1 MPESLRARK
10 KRDTENAIEI
20 AAVELALE
28 RGHAKVTVADIC
40 TRADVSRST
49 FFNYM
54 SSRETALFGRSLH
67 LLPAEQAAVIIEM
80 SADVPLTTAVFRLII
95 ASIGHAQINAVV
107 ADGRNR
113 MLLEQPDTQAAI
125 LAPFLSL
132 TTELTAFL
140 VPWLAAHPERRRL
153 ADTDTSI
160 MREASLTVL
169 VAVSAFQSLISDTTG
184 TGDVEATEA
193 AFRDSVRKLALLA
206 EESAH

>member
-28 RGHAKVTVADIC
+28 RGHANVTVADIC
-40 TRADVSRST
+40 KRADVSRST

-67 LLPAEQAAVIIEM
+67 LLPVEQAGLIIEM

-107 ADGRNR
+107 AEGRNR

-153 ADTDTSI
+153 ADANTSI

-206 EESAH
+206 DESAH

>member
-10 KRDTENAIEI
+10 KRETENAIEI

-28 RGHAKVTVADIC
+28 RGHAAVTVADIC
-40 TRADVSRST
+40 KRADVSRST

-67 LLPAEQAAVIIEM
+67 LLPADQAAVIIEM

-107 ADGRNR
+107 AAGRNR

-140 VPWLAAHPERRRL
+140 APWLAAHPERRRL
-153 ADTDTSI
+153 ADDDTSI
-160 MREASLTVL
+160 VREASLTVL
-169 VAVSAFQSLISDTTG
+169 VTVTTSPSAVAETASVMTVPYEKVALAGSAL
-184 TGDVEATEA
+184 
-193 AFRDSVRKLALLA
+193 
-206 EESAH
+206 

>member
-1 MPESLRARK
+1 MPETLRARK
-10 KRDTENAIEI
+10 KRETENAIEI

-28 RGHAKVTVADIC
+28 RGHSAVTVADIC

-67 LLPAEQAAVIIEM
+67 LLPAEHAAVILEA

-95 ASIGHAQINAVV
+95 GSIGHAQINAVV
-107 ADGRNR
+107 AEGRNR
-113 MLLEQPDTQAAI
+113 MLLEQPETQAMI

-153 ADTDTSI
+153 AEDGTSI
-160 MREASLTVL
+160 VREASLTVL

-206 EESAH
+206 AETSR